1 MGFRFRKSIR
11 LAPGV
16 RLNFGKRGM
25 SISAGVKGASVT
37 LGSRGTYANM
47 SIPGTGVSYRTRL
60 GGASEARRLE
70 RQQYRLE
77 REMQRLEAEQR
88 RQKALSNVK
97 LRLKDDGSMDV
108 EDAFGNPLSRAD
120 MRLLWEQKEDLIR
133 EWLKTNT
140 DEINGDVELL
150 TRIHED
156 TPNANAEP
164 EYVAQPFDEPKPEG
178 PSLPTLEARPERE
191 VLPPLGFFSRLFA
204 LRRKKHEQEY
214 ARLEQEYGNALKAWE
229 NRCAEKEA
237 LYQSEVKAWEQAI
250 ADWEARKSQ
259 HETNELQKAADYC
272 RALREDLSLM
282 NSMLEKALESLAWPR
297 ETLVDFAISSDSK
310 DVWLDVDLPEIEDLP
325 QRVASLTASERKL
338 NIKSKSQ
345 KQLRQE
351 YSTHIHGIA
360 FRLAGTAFASLP
372 SSEKVMVS
380 GYSQRL
386 DKATGKVDDDYLYSV
401 VIDRQR
407 FSQIN
412 FEALETIDP
421 IGAIEVFELRR
432 QMTSTGIF
440 KAIEP
445 FTPLPGFIEGPTDL
459 LLGRSDT

>member
-16 RLNFGKRGM
+16 RLNFGKRGL

-47 SIPGTGVSYRTRL
+47 SIPGTGISYRTRV

-70 RQQYRLE
+70 RQQHRLE

-88 RQKALSNVK
+88 RLEALANVK
-97 LRLKDDGSMDV
+97 LRLNDDGSIAV

-120 MRLLWEQKEDLIR
+120 MRLLWEQKESLVR
-133 EWLKTNT
+133 EWLQANADT
-140 DEINGDVELL
+140 INGDVELL

-156 TPNANAEP
+156 TPDANAEP
-164 EYVAQPFDEPKPEG
+164 EYVAQPFEDPKPEE
-178 PSLPTLEARPERE
+178 PSLATMEVRPEKE
-191 VLPPLGFFSRLFA
+191 VLPPLSFFSRLFA
-204 LRRKKHEQEY
+204 NRRTKHAQEQARLAQEY
-214 ARLEQEYGNALKAWE
+214 EHALNVWE
-229 NRCAEKEA
+229 NHCAQKKA
-237 LYQSEVKAWEQAI
+237 LYESEVAAWKQATVN
-250 ADWEARKSQ
+250 WEARKRE
-259 HETNELQKAADYC
+259 HEANELQKAADYS
-272 RALREDLSLM
+272 RVLREDLGLM
-282 NSMLEKALESLAWPR
+282 NSTLEKALESLTWPR
-297 ETLVDFAISSDSK
+297 ETVVDFAIANDGK

-325 QRVASLTASERKL
+325 QRVASLAASERKL

-351 YSTHIHGIA
+351 YATHVHGIA
-360 FRLAGTAFASLP
+360 FRLAGMVFASLP
-372 SSEKVMVS
+372 SSEKVVVS

-386 DKATGKVDDDYLYSV
+386 DKATGRIKDDYLYSV
-401 VIDRQR
+401 RIDRQQ
-407 FSQIN
+407 FSQTN
-412 FEALETIDP
+412 FEALENIDP
-421 IGAIEVFELRR
+421 IEAIEMFELRR
-432 QMTSTGIF
+432 QMISTGIF

-445 FTPLPGFIEGPTDL
+445 FTPPPGFIEGLPEL